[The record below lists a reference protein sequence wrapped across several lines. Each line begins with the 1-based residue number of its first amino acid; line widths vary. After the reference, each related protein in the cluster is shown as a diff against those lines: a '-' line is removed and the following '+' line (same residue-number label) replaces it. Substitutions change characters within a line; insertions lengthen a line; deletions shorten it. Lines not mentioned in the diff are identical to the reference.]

1 MRAGGEKMYNVFHNQ
16 FLVAMK
22 RLQVEKQ
29 ELVHKSANETVVR
42 SLLLFVI
49 YKLSQTTYF
58 LWSNVLIGHIHLING
73 DNLDTQTPMTSKT
86 LGGVFVY
93 LKIPTLFASVIFSS
107 KALRTANLR
116 WVEKL
121 LWLSQIRL
129 LQCMSSEKTFPHH
142 KILDLV
148 MRKVLVPV
156 DLSYLEV
163 KKQS

>member
-1 MRAGGEKMYNVFHNQ
+1 MV
-16 FLVAMK
+16 
-22 RLQVEKQ
+22 
-29 ELVHKSANETVVR
+29 S
-42 SLLLFVI
+42 
-49 YKLSQTTYF
+49 TYTRIKAIP
-58 LWSNVLIGHIHLING
+58 IGHIRLING

-116 WVEKL
+116 WVETL

-142 KILDLV
+142 KVTWFSIG
-148 MRKVLVPV
+148 K
-156 DLSYLEV
+156 
-163 KKQS
+163 